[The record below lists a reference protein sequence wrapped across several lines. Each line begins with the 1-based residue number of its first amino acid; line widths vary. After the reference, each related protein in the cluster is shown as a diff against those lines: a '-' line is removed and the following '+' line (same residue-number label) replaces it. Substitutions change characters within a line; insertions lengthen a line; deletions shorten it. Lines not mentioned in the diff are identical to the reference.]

1 MRLSTRFAVCVAL
14 LVPLLVLLAGIAMLR
29 LASHDLRA
37 ERDRHLTTRLRALVP
52 MATVYARRARPV
64 SKISPDAA
72 AQRLAGAALGAEA
85 PGGVYLYVPGAEPF
99 TIGTVPS
106 VMPPAGT
113 GGPATFTAD
122 GAAWRY
128 VAADLALRRRN
139 GDRARVWI
147 LEPEQRLA
155 GQLDLL
161 RRRLALVTLA
171 AVGMGAAVG
180 FALGR
185 FAVRPLA
192 VLTRQAQSLD
202 LPSGSAARLGT
213 DSGVSE
219 IDELA
224 ALVNELLGRRDV
236 AVARTAEALEAARAF
251 AATAAHELRT
261 PLTSV
266 STNLTLL
273 DHPDLEPAERAEI
286 IADLVAEH
294 VRMQRL
300 ITMLRELARGELA
313 DAATFAAD
321 VELTEVVATAVEDA
335 RRRQPHATITCP
347 VDGEVRVRGW
357 EEGLRVIVHNL
368 VDNAAVHGTDGR
380 GHADITVTL
389 TPQGPAA
396 LLAVQDAGPGI
407 PAAERVAV
415 FGRFHRRAGSP
426 GSGLGL
432 TLVRQQAERH
442 GGSVTVSQPATGI
455 GTRIEVRLPMAGPP
469 GGEPPEVRSW
479 LTAQRH

>member
-14 LVPLLVLLAGIAMLR
+14 LVPLLVLLAGVAMLR

-52 MATVYARRARPV
+52 MATVYARRARPISKV
-64 SKISPDAA
+64 SPEAA

-85 PGGVYLYVPGAEPF
+85 PGGVYLHVPGADPF
-99 TIGTVPS
+99 IIGNVPS
-106 VMPPAGT
+106 VMPPGGA

-128 VAADLALRRRN
+128 VGADLALRGRN
-139 GDRARVWI
+139 GDRAQVWV

-161 RRRLALVTLA
+161 RKRLALVTLA
-171 AVGMGAAVG
+171 AVAVGAAAG

-192 VLTRQAQSLD
+192 VLTRQAQALD
-202 LPSGSAARLGT
+202 VPSGTAARLGT
-213 DSGVSE
+213 ASGVSE
-219 IDELA
+219 IDKLA

-273 DHPDLEPAERAEI
+273 DHPDLDPAERAEI

-294 VRMQRL
+294 GRMQRL
-300 ITMLRELARGELA
+300 IAMLRELARGELA
-313 DAATFAAD
+313 DAATFAAE
-321 VELTEVVATAVEDA
+321 VELTEIVATAAEEA
-335 RRRQPHATITCP
+335 RRRHPHATITCP
-347 VDGEVRVRGW
+347 LDREVRVRGW
-357 EEGLRVIVHNL
+357 EEGLRVIVDNL
-368 VDNAAVHGTDGR
+368 IDNAAIHGADDWGR
-380 GHADITVTL
+380 ADITVTL
-389 TPQGPAA
+389 ARQGAAA

-407 PAAERVAV
+407 PAAERGAV
-415 FGRFHRRAGSP
+415 FGRFHRRPGSP

-432 TLVRQQAERH
+432 TLVHQQAERH
-442 GGSVTVSQPATGI
+442 GGTVTVPDPPAGT
-455 GTRIEVRLPMAGPP
+455 GTRIEVRLPMAGPAAVDR
-469 GGEPPEVRSW
+469 PEARSW
-479 LTAQRH
+479 LTAQHP